1 MKKILLIIV
10 ILAVVL
16 PASFYLFGTGYFN
29 MHDDLQV
36 MRIYEMEKCL
46 ADGQIPCRWSPD
58 MGWGYGQA
66 MFNFYS
72 AFPYYLGAL
81 IRIITPLS
89 IIGTVKFLFFISIF
103 ASAVGMY
110 LLAKEFWGRWGGIL
124 AAVFYTYAPYH
135 AVDVFV
141 RGALAESF
149 SLALLPFLWLFI
161 YKLIRA
167 PNIKN
172 TLPASLFLAFLLT
185 THNISTL
192 MYAPPTVVWALYWL
206 IREKKRLSIYFL
218 GLFGILGVGLSSFF
232 LLPGIAEQ
240 KLIQVENLISDY
252 SNYRAHFVTVKQLF
266 FSRFWG
272 DGPSIFGPVD
282 GMSFQIGWPHW
293 WILAPLII
301 GGILWPGKKE
311 KRQNLVILS
320 GLIALFLFSSFLT
333 HPRSIFIWERIS
345 IMSFVQFPWRFL
357 GLSIFFISFAAGAFA
372 KINLFGKK
380 LLYVFFF
387 ISAIALNFTY
397 FKPLHFSRLVD
408 DASKLSGEA
417 FDLQR
422 RAAIVDYLPKTA
434 SMAPKGP
441 AFDAPKFLNGAGEIS
456 GYEVSSNRFSF
467 EVKAYESSEIEIPI
481 MYFPGWILL
490 VDGNE
495 VILRI
500 HGDLG
505 TISASVL
512 PGHHIIRGR
521 FANTTVRT
529 FANSV
534 SAISIGMF
542 FLLLVVSEKK
552 YRSINEK

>member
-10 ILAVVL
+10 ILGVVL
-16 PASFYLFGTGYFN
+16 PASYYLLGTGYFN

-36 MRIYEMEKCL
+36 MRIYEMERCF

-81 IRIITPLS
+81 IRITTPLS
-89 IIGTVKFLFFISIF
+89 IIGTVKLLFFISIF
-103 ASAVGMY
+103 ASALGMY
-110 LLAKEFWGRWGGIL
+110 LLSSEFWGRWGGIL

-149 SLALLPFLWLFI
+149 SLALLPFLWLTI
-161 YKLIRA
+161 YKLIKS
-167 PNIKN
+167 PSLKK
-172 TLPASLFLAFLLT
+172 TLITSLFLAFLLT

-192 MYAPPTVVWALYWL
+192 MYAPPTALWALYWL
-206 IREKKRLSIYFL
+206 IREKKILSYYRL
-218 GLFGILGVGLSSFF
+218 GLSGILGLGLSSFF
-232 LLPGIAEQ
+232 LLPALAEQ
-240 KLIQVENLISDY
+240 RLIQIENLVRDY
-252 SNYRAHFVTVKQLF
+252 SNYRAHFVTLRQLF
-266 FSRFWG
+266 ISRFWG

-293 WILAPLII
+293 WMLAPLII
-301 GGILWPGKKE
+301 GGILWLGKKE
-311 KRQNLVILS
+311 KRQNLITLS
-320 GLIALFLFSSFLT
+320 GLIALFLFSSFLA
-333 HPRSIFIWERIS
+333 HPRSILIWERIP

-372 KINLFGKK
+372 KVNLFGKK

-441 AFDAPKFLNGAGEIS
+441 AYDAPKFLSGAGEIS
-456 GYEVSSNRFSF
+456 GYEVASNRFSF
-467 EVKAYESSEIEIPI
+467 EVKVYESSEIEIPVI
-481 MYFPGWILL
+481 YFPGWILII
-490 VDGNE
+490 DSNE
-495 VILRI
+495 VLPRI
-500 HGDLG
+500 HGDFG
-505 TISASVL
+505 AISTSVL
-512 PGHHIIRGR
+512 PGNHIIRGR
-521 FANTTVRT
+521 FTNTPIRALANT
-529 FANSV
+529 
-534 SAISIGMF
+534 ISIISF
-542 FLLLVVSEKK
+542 ATLLVLLGFSERKL
-552 YRSINEK
+552 NE